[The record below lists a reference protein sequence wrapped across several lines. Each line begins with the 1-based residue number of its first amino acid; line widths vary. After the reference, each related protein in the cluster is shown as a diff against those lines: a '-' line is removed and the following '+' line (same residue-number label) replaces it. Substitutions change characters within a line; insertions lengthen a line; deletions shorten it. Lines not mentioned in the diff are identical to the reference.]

1 MARKDILV
9 CVSAIN
15 GVTNWRPESAHAKQ
29 MDFDM
34 AISDYPE
41 AVRLNPH
48 SAGAYYNRG
57 NA

>member
-1 MARKDILV
+1 MEDA
-9 CVSAIN
+9 N
-15 GVTNWRPESAHAKQ
+15 GPAP

-48 SAGAYYNRG
+48 SAGAYYSRG